1 MSGWSS
7 LPPLGLYIHLPWCVQ
22 KCPYCDFNSHELR
35 LDMSEAGYIT
45 ALLADLDFELSL
57 AAIQGRELQSL
68 FIGGG
73 TPSLFSAD
81 SIDQLLEGVRQRITC
96 APGMEVTLEANP
108 GTLEQGRYQGYRQ
121 AGVNRLSI
129 GVQSF
134 HSDSLARLGRIHGR
148 DEVFEAI
155 ESARGAR
162 FDSINLD
169 LMCGLP
175 GQSMAMACAD
185 VELALAAA
193 PEHLSYYQLTI
204 EPNTAFHHKLP
215 RAMPSDDTAGDIQA
229 AGCRLL
235 EAAGYIQYEVSA
247 YMREGYACQH
257 NLNYWRFGDYI
268 GIGAGAH
275 GKLTNALTG
284 CIERSWRVKRP
295 EAYMAGAGSAAA
307 VSGRREL
314 DSSDR
319 LIEFLM
325 NALRLKAGFE
335 VGLFTER
342 TGLVEADLWSR
353 LEGLLEQGLLV
364 HHDGRVKT
372 SETGWIFLDDVVA
385 ALL

>member
-1 MSGWSS
+1 MREWPV

-22 KCPYCDFNSHELR
+22 KCPYCDFNSHQLR
-35 LDMSEAGYIT
+35 MDMSEAAYVA
-45 ALLADLDFELSL
+45 ALLADLDFELAYSPVR
-57 AAIQGRELQSL
+57 GRRLQSL

-73 TPSLFSAD
+73 TPSLFSAE
-81 SIDQLLEGVRQRITC
+81 SIDRLLHGIRQRIDC

-134 HSDSLARLGRIHGR
+134 HPDSLLQLGRIHGR

-155 ESARGAR
+155 ESARAAR
-162 FDSINLD
+162 FESFNLD

-175 GQSMAMACAD
+175 GQSMEMACAD
-185 VELALAAA
+185 VELALAAG
-193 PEHLSYYQLTI
+193 PDHLSYYQLTI
-204 EPNTAFHHKLP
+204 EPNTAFYHQLP
-215 RAMPSDDTAGDIQA
+215 RAMPSDDTASDIQA

-235 EAAGYIQYEVSA
+235 AAAGYVQYEVSA

-275 GKLTNALTG
+275 GKLTNARTG
-284 CIERSWRVKRP
+284 CVERSWRVKRP
-295 EAYMAGAGSAAA
+295 EAYMAGAGAAAA
-307 VSGRREL
+307 VSGRSTL
-314 DSSDR
+314 DQAD
-319 LIEFLM
+319 LLVEFLM
-325 NALRLKAGFE
+325 NALRLRTGFE

-342 TGLVEADLWSR
+342 TGLEEAYLWSR
-353 LEGLLEQGLLV
+353 LQGLLERGLLI
-364 HHDGRVKT
+364 HQDGRVRT
-372 SETGWIFLDDVVA
+372 SDKGWTFLDDVVA
-385 ALL
+385 ELL